1 MQAHEWTQVYK
12 RKQKLTVSLVSSSP
26 GAFTFREKQRKK
38 TSYIYIYIY
47 MLVVDTVTQTHIVNT
62 IQFIKYNNQYL
73 VRLCGVAGLDCIT
86 TKAEWGDGG

>member
-1 MQAHEWTQVYK
+1 MNGLKFTNASRNSPSAWSHHLQVHLPLGK
-12 RKQKLTVSLVSSSP
+12 NRERKHH
-26 GAFTFREKQRKK
+26 
-38 TSYIYIYIY
+38 IYIHICIY
-47 MLVVDTVTQTHIVNT
+47 MLVVDTVTQTHIVNA